1 VSTPDPEGVVDL
13 PADAYVAL
21 GANLGDR
28 LATLVAALDR
38 LGRVAGVRVRTVSP
52 VYEAEAHVLPGAP
65 PQPPYLN
72 AVARLTTTLG
82 ASTLLAAM
90 LDVERAL
97 GRTRNAGERW
107 AARPLDL
114 DLLIF
119 GEAVLERPG
128 LVVPHPRLAERRF
141 VLQPLADLAPGL
153 EVPGTGATVA
163 DLLARCPDAS
173 ALVSTVHRLR

>member
-1 VSTPDPEGVVDL
+1 MSTPDPEGLFSASV
-13 PADAYVAL
+13 DAYVAL

-28 LATLVAALDR
+28 VATLGAALDR
-38 LGRVAGVRVRTVSP
+38 LGRVAGVRVGAVSP

-72 AVARLTTTLG
+72 AVARLATTL
-82 ASTLLAAM
+82 AAPALLAAM

-114 DLLIF
+114 DLLVF

-128 LVVPHPRLAERRF
+128 LVVPHPRLAGRRF
-141 VLQPLADLAPGL
+141 VLQPLADLAPAL
-153 EVPGTGATVA
+153 AVPGTGATVA

-173 ALVSTVHRLR
+173 VLVSTVHRLR